1 MNQEKKVKNSVEPVS
16 ISSTETILNQ
26 MKYYICKIK
35 INAIYGTGFF
45 CKIPFGNN
53 ITKNFL
59 MTNYHVL
66 NEKYYNENNKINLL
80 INDEDITKIIDLRM
94 NRITYFN
101 ENYDITLIELNENDN
116 INNFLELDDKLFRD
130 NHEIIYENKSLYILQ
145 YPQGKNAAVSY
156 GLLTSIDKFEIK
168 HKCSTENGSS
178 GSPILNL
185 ETNKV
190 IGIHKEGSINFDFNK
205 GTFLKYPLIDFIK
218 KYEKIFGNQDNN
230 ILNNPNVNNIQNE
243 KNNHFNQIN
252 NYDGKISK
260 NLIENNINKKYMH
273 AYNKIPLSFNYIKN
287 EVNSNNKIHNI
298 MLDNDINI
306 RNNICPLCEYDDEY
320 CCPYSYGNN
329 LGKMYNSKYRECG
342 INKYNILNLSKYK
355 KKFKYT
361 GKSLQNFKNK
371 DINNNNYE
379 QNQFND
385 FLRKLMKIESKIE
398 DAKITLSYNQDFN
411 CEDAFRLFESNEK
424 GYLDKN
430 DIENGLNS
438 IGINPSRRE
447 LDTLIKRFDLEKNNY
462 ITYPDFFDM
471 VVPFEKSPRLKV
483 KNRKPKSPDNFSEKT
498 INDLKNL
505 FVLIIQSENDI
516 NNDRKNFGT
525 LRLQLKVI
533 FALIDKT
540 GKGFFDI
547 DELMVYLVDNN
558 LAENNKG
565 DDLLFI
571 RLDKNRI
578 GKVDFTLIDD
588 ELQIIY

>member
-1 MNQEKKVKNSVEPVS
+1 
-16 ISSTETILNQ
+16 
-26 MKYYICKIK
+26 
-35 INAIYGTGFF
+35 
-45 CKIPFGNN
+45 
-53 ITKNFL
+53 

-80 INDEDITKIIDLRM
+80 INDEDITKIIDLKM

-130 NHEIIYENKSLYILQ
+130 NNEIIYENKTIYAIQ
-145 YPQGKNAAVSY
+145 YPQGRNAAVSY
-156 GLLTSIDKFEIK
+156 GLLTSIDKLEIK
-168 HKCSTENGSS
+168 YTCSTENGSS

-218 KYEKIFGNQDNN
+218 KYKKIIGNQDNN
-230 ILNNPNVNNIQNE
+230 ILNNPNVNNIQNK

-260 NLIENNINKKYMH
+260 NLIENNIYKKDMH

-287 EVNSNNKIHNI
+287 EVNSKNKIHNI
-298 MLDNDINI
+298 MFDNDINI
-306 RNNICPLCEYDDEY
+306 NNNICTLCGCDDEY
-320 CCPYSYGNN
+320 CCPYSFRKN
-329 LGKMYNSKYRECG
+329 LGEMYNSKYREYR

-355 KKFKYT
+355 KKVKDT

-430 DIENGLNS
+430 DIKNGLNS

-483 KNRKPKSPDNFSEKT
+483 KNRKPKSPDNLSKKT
-498 INDLKNL
+498 INDLKNV
-505 FVLIIQSENDI
+505 FELIIQSENDI

-571 RLDKNRI
+571 RLDKKRI